1 MTVDRDALQSKLRRL
16 EHEMHELK
24 SSGTGDAE
32 ILQLRT
38 AKHDLERK
46 LAESE
51 DDIGDLQ
58 QELHDLNMVLTLL
71 TYLLNLCNWILCVI
85 TSIEIGNEKW
95 GRQLQ
100 IYKSCSCPFVTIY
113 RKNWSCFIDV

>member
-58 QELHDLNMVLTLL
+58 QELHDLNMVLAIS
-71 TYLLNLCNWILCVI
+71 TYLLNLC
-85 TSIEIGNEKW
+85 
-95 GRQLQ
+95 
-100 IYKSCSCPFVTIY
+100 Y
-113 RKNWSCFIDV
+113 